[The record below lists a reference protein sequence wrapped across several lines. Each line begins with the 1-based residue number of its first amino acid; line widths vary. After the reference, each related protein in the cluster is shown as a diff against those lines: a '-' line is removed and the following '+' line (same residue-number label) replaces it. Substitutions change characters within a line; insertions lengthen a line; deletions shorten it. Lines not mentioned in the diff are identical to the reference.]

1 MYDIIDIRLNNV
13 LEDVIMKIING
24 FHITVDRSG
33 NLWSN
38 HDNIWKLRE
47 ASNIQTAHLKA
58 IYRIFRKRNIDE
70 VAKMH
75 FAQRH
80 FDALSLNV
88 STMHLDDVVDDRDNE
103 EHVVEKPKI
112 KLVPVLQDL
121 INFFSEFSF
130 EPNFRFVN
138 TFARKCVE
146 DVSDATQF
154 VASYF
159 ELTDN
164 SYSVEIVDK
173 MKSYEYE
180 KIINNLKQVD
190 VTKKINTRFKLYY
203 GSQGTGK
210 TTIAMEETDNSVMVC
225 HSAMLPSDLMEDFK
239 FEDGKASFKPSALQL
254 AMVNGT
260 KIVLDE
266 INLLPFESLRFLQ
279 SLLDGKAQFE
289 YKGETITIKDGF
301 QIIGTMN
308 LVVNGATYAL
318 PEPLVDRCEDIVK
331 FKLTAKM
338 LAGAVI

>member
-1 MYDIIDIRLNNV
+1 MYIRLNNV

-24 FHITVDRSG
+24 FHITIDRSG
-33 NLWSN
+33 RLWSN
-38 HDNIWKLRE
+38 HDNTWNVRD
-47 ASNIQTAHLKA
+47 ASNIHTAHLKA
-58 IYRIFRKRNIDE
+58 IYRIFRKRNLDE
-70 VAKMH
+70 SAKMH

-80 FDALSLNV
+80 FDAIGLDAS
-88 STMHLDDVVDDRDNE
+88 SMRLDDIVDDTDNTDDI
-103 EHVVEKPKI
+103 VEKPKLD
-112 KLVPVLQDL
+112 LVPVMQDM

-138 TFARKCVE
+138 TFVRKCVDNVAE
-146 DVSDATQF
+146 ATQY

-164 SYSVEIVDK
+164 AYAVEIVDK

-180 KIINNLKQVD
+180 KLVNYLKCAD

-239 FEDGKASFKPSALQL
+239 FDDGKATFKPSALQL

-279 SLLDGKAQFE
+279 SLLDGKEQFE
-289 YKGETITIKDGF
+289 YKGETIVIKDGF

-308 LVVNGATYAL
+308 LIVNGATYAL

-338 LAGAVI
+338 LAGAII